1 MNALDLIL
9 LALIVMA
16 AVGGW
21 RLGLIARA
29 LGWVGALLGLAIA
42 VSTVPSMVRWMGT
55 PSDTAV
61 FLVSA
66 AAFILLA
73 TLGQTLGVA
82 IGTRL
87 RPAEQEGMIRRVDSA
102 GGSLLGVMGV
112 VVLVWLLVPL
122 MATTN
127 GWIASATRN
136 SAIARSI
143 SDHLPD
149 PPEQISTI
157 EKSLVGG
164 HLPELFAGLVPAPE
178 LDAPPAGS
186 PVTAA
191 MLDGAA
197 SSVARLQGKACG
209 LIQSGS
215 SFSVGEGLW
224 VTNAHVVAGIE
235 SVELTAA
242 DGQTVGGGQ
251 VVAFDSDQDLAL
263 VRSDLRRPSLELG
276 EAAVDQGGLVLG
288 FPGGGQFEPSPFAV
302 GRRQTA
308 TGYDIY
314 DRNLVL
320 RELVVLAAELEPG
333 DSGSA
338 LLNGEGQVIGIAVAT
353 APDRAGVAYGLN
365 ASAIADLLAAN
376 PEPASTG
383 ECLR

>member
-1 MNALDLIL
+1 MNVLDLL
-9 LALIVMA
+9 LMALILMA

-21 RLGLIARA
+21 RMGLITRA

-42 VSTVPSMVRWMGT
+42 VSTVPSVLRWMEA
-55 PSDTAV
+55 PSDTV
-61 FLVSA
+61 VVLVSA
-66 AAFILLA
+66 AGFILLA
-73 TLGQTLGVA
+73 TLGQTVGVA
-82 IGTRL
+82 IGSRL
-87 RPAEQEGMIRRVDSA
+87 RPADREGVIRRVDSA
-102 GGSLLGVMGV
+102 GGSLLGIMGI

-127 GWIASATRN
+127 GWIASVTRN
-136 SAIARSI
+136 SAIATSI
-143 SDHLPD
+143 SDHFPD

-157 EKSLVGG
+157 EKTLVGG

-178 LDAPPAGS
+178 LDAPPDGS
-186 PVTAA
+186 PVAA
-191 MLDGAA
+191 ATLDGAVP
-197 SSVARLQGKACG
+197 SVARLQGRACG

-224 VTNAHVVAGIE
+224 VTNAHVVAGVE

-242 DGQTVGGGQ
+242 DGQAVGGGQ

-263 VRSDLRRPSLELG
+263 VRSDLRRPPLALG
-276 EAAVDQGGLVLG
+276 EPALNQGGLVLG
-288 FPGGGQFEPSPFAV
+288 FPGGGQFEPSPFTL
-302 GRRQTA
+302 GRRLSA

-314 DRNLVL
+314 DQNLVL
-320 RELVVLAAELEPG
+320 RELVVLAADLEPG

-338 LLNGEGQVIGIAVAT
+338 LLNGDGEVIGIAVAT

-365 ASAIADLLAAN
+365 TSGITDLIAAN
-376 PEPASTG
+376 LKPVSTG